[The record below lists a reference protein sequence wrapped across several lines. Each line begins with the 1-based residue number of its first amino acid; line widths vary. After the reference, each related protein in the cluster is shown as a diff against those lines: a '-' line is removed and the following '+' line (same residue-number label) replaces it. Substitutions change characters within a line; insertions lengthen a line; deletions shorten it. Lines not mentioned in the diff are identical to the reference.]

1 MGNCQTTDVV
11 AVLIQHPDGRT
22 EKANC
27 PLSASHVMAA
37 NPGHYVA
44 VVITLI
50 SQRRSSSSSA
60 SATADDRREKV
71 VRYLKL
77 LGPEEP
83 LQLGHFYR
91 LVSFEDV
98 LREFGTKRRVRL
110 SKLLSKKKE
119 IIKKS
124 CDGEANASAASS
136 SPVSCDILNICEGSR
151 IRRGGNAETRNIP
164 LHGERKAGS
173 MEANL
178 ADHL

>member
-1 MGNCQTTDVV
+1 MGNCQTTDVA

-44 VVITLI
+44 VIITVI
-50 SQRRSSSSSA
+50 SQRHSSSPA
-60 SATADDRREKV
+60 SATADDRRGKV

-77 LGPEEP
+77 LGPDEP

-124 CDGEANASAASS
+124 CDGETNASASS
-136 SPVSCDILNICEGSR
+136 SPVAEEEGGMQRLGLHCSGSETCL
-151 IRRGGNAETRNIP
+151 RGAKQGQWRPTLPTISETAK
-164 LHGERKAGS
+164 L
-173 MEANL
+173 
-178 ADHL
+178 

>member
-136 SPVSCDILNICEGSR
+136 SPEAELEEEGMQR
-151 IRRGGNAETRNIP
+151 LGIFHCT
-164 LHGERKAGS
+164 GS
-173 MEANL
+173 AKQGQWRPTLQTIYEIAKL
-178 ADHL
+178 